1 MHASTDRPEPTGVPP
16 SRAARP
22 APGATTQPAPPPV
35 LERIELHRIE
45 VPLVRPFETSFGR
58 ETVREVLLVHVVTD
72 AGDGWG
78 ECVAGRDPFYS
89 GEYVDGA
96 ASVIERY
103 LAPALLAAPRPLPE
117 PVAFPEPVEGG
128 RGGFASTG
136 SANGRV
142 EGGRGGFASTGS
154 ANGRGSANDTTTT
167 TSAAAT
173 IASVPLAAS
182 VAPTLSFVAGH
193 RMAKAALEAAVL
205 DAELRAQGRSMG
217 EAFGAVREWVDC
229 GVSVGIAPTLDE
241 LLDEVAGYVEQG
253 YRRIKLKIKPGW
265 DLVLVGAVRELLGR
279 DGLLQVDANTAY
291 TADDIPLLASLDA
304 FGLLLIE
311 QPFAEED
318 LATHMRLAAACETP
332 VCLDESILDV
342 TTAVDAIDRGATSI
356 VNIKPGR
363 MGGYLEALR
372 VHDACLA
379 LDVPVWCGGMLETG
393 IGRAAN
399 VALAALP
406 GFLLPGDTSASS
418 RYYAEDLTEPFEL
431 GDGEHRG
438 QLRVPDAAG
447 TGVTVRE
454 DLVRDWASTAPVAL
468 SRASSR

>member
-1 MHASTDRPEPTGVPP
+1 MTDMTDTTGTPGGAAVPTI
-16 SRAARP
+16 
-22 APGATTQPAPPPV
+22 
-35 LERIELHRIE
+35 ERIELHRLE

-78 ECVAGRDPFYS
+78 ECVAGRDPFSS

-103 LAPALLAAPRPLPE
+103 LAPALLHAHGRHAASRREAPD
-117 PVAFPEPVEGG
+117 AAGTAVEGPG
-128 RGGFASTG
+128 SRG
-136 SANGRV
+136 
-142 EGGRGGFASTGS
+142 
-154 ANGRGSANDTTTT
+154 
-167 TSAAAT
+167 
-173 IASVPLAAS
+173 ASVPLAAS

-193 RMAKAALEAAVL
+193 RMAKGALEAAVL
-205 DAELRAQGRSMG
+205 DAELRAQRRSMA
-217 EAFGAVREWVDC
+217 ELFGAEREWVDC
-229 GVSVGIAPTLDE
+229 GVSVGIAPTVEE
-241 LLDEVAGYVEQG
+241 LLDEVMGYVEEG

-265 DLVLVGAVRELLGR
+265 DLVPVGAVREELGPR
-279 DGLLQVDANTAY
+279 GMLQVDANTAY
-291 TADDIPLLASLDA
+291 TAADIPLLARLDA
-304 FGLLLIE
+304 FDLLLIE

-318 LATHMRLAAACETP
+318 LATHVRLAAACKTP

-342 TTAVDAIDRGATSI
+342 TTAVDAIERKATSV

-372 VHDACLA
+372 VHDACRA

-393 IGRAAN
+393 VGRAAN

-406 GFLLPGDTSASS
+406 GFTLPGDTSASG
-418 RYYAEDLTEPFEL
+418 RYFAEDVTEPFML

-454 DLVRDWASTAPVAL
+454 DLVRDWAGAAPVVL
-468 SRASSR
+468 TG

>member
-1 MHASTDRPEPTGVPP
+1 MTDMER
-16 SRAARP
+16 
-22 APGATTQPAPPPV
+22 TQRSIERI
-35 LERIELHRIE
+35 ERIELHRIE

-58 ETVREVLLVHVVTD
+58 ETVREVLLVRVQTD
-72 AGDGWG
+72 AGEGWG

-103 LAPALLAAPRPLPE
+103 LGPALLAAHRSSRSADE
-117 PVAFPEPVEGG
+117 VDAS
-128 RGGFASTG
+128 RAAST
-136 SANGRV
+136 RTD
-142 EGGRGGFASTGS
+142 RPT
-154 ANGRGSANDTTTT
+154 
-167 TSAAAT
+167 AT
-173 IASVPLAAS
+173 DAIASVPLAAS
-182 VAPTLSFVAGH
+182 VNPTLAFVAGH

-205 DAELRAQGRSMG
+205 DAELRVQGRSMG
-217 EAFGAVREWVDC
+217 EAFGAVRDWVDC

-241 LLDEVAGYVEQG
+241 LLDEVAGYVEEG

-265 DLVLVGAVRELLGR
+265 DLVPVGAVRELLGPA
-279 DGLLQVDANTAY
+279 GMLQVDANTAY
-291 TADDIPLLASLDA
+291 TAADISLLASLDA

-318 LATHMRLAAACETP
+318 LAAHVRLAQACETP

-372 VHDACLA
+372 VHDACRA
-379 LDVPVWCGGMLETG
+379 LEVPVWCGGMLETG
-393 IGRAAN
+393 VGRAAN

-406 GFLLPGDTSASS
+406 GFVLPGDTSASS
-418 RYYAEDLTEPFEL
+418 RYYAEDLTEPFVL
-431 GDGEHRG
+431 GSGEHRG
-438 QLRVPDAAG
+438 QLRVPDTPG

-454 DLVRDWASTAPVAL
+454 ELVHDWAATPPVVIT
-468 SRASSR
+468 R

>member
-1 MHASTDRPEPTGVPP
+1 MSAATSTI
-16 SRAARP
+16 
-22 APGATTQPAPPPV
+22 
-35 LERIELHRIE
+35 ERIELHRVE

-72 AGDGWG
+72 AGEGWG

-103 LAPALLAAPRPLPE
+103 LAPALLRRRHEAEFEEHGRMSGVLIDDPSRSAGVWVDDREQQAAGTDRH
-117 PVAFPEPVEGG
+117 
-128 RGGFASTG
+128 
-136 SANGRV
+136 
-142 EGGRGGFASTGS
+142 
-154 ANGRGSANDTTTT
+154 
-167 TSAAAT
+167 AAAAAAGGAAAS

-182 VAPTLSFVAGH
+182 VASALAFVAGH
-193 RMAKAALEAAVL
+193 RMAKGALEAAVL

-229 GVSVGIAPTLDE
+229 GVSVGIAPSVDE
-241 LLDEVAGYVEQG
+241 LLDEVSGYVEQG

-265 DLVLVGAVRELLGR
+265 DLIPVGAVRELLGP
-279 DGLLQVDANTAY
+279 DAMLQVDANTAY
-291 TADDIPLLASLDA
+291 TPDDIPLLASLDA

-318 LATHMRLAAACETP
+318 LATHVRLAEACETP

-372 VHDACLA
+372 VHDACRA

-393 IGRAAN
+393 VGRAAN

-418 RYYAEDLTEPFEL
+418 RYFAEDLTGPFEL
-431 GDGEHRG
+431 GSGEHRG
-438 QLRVPDAAG
+438 QLRVPDAPG
-447 TGVTVRE
+447 TGVTVRG
-454 DLVRDWASTAPVAL
+454 DLVRAWATAAPVVL
-468 SRASSR
+468 TR

>member
-1 MHASTDRPEPTGVPP
+1 MSATPTPTP
-16 SRAARP
+16 
-22 APGATTQPAPPPV
+22 T

-58 ETVREVLLVHVVTD
+58 ETVREVLLVRAVTD

-89 GEYVDGA
+89 AEFVDGA

-103 LAPALLAAPRPLPE
+103 LAPALLRRHAAAVEDDGHMSGVLIDDPSHSVGVWVDDRE
-117 PVAFPEPVEGG
+117 QHVAEAAG
-128 RGGFASTG
+128 RAASAAG
-136 SANGRV
+136 
-142 EGGRGGFASTGS
+142 
-154 ANGRGSANDTTTT
+154 
-167 TSAAAT
+167 SAAAS

-182 VAPTLSFVAGH
+182 VAPTLAFVAGH
-193 RMAKAALEAAVL
+193 RMAKGALEAAVL

-217 EAFGAVREWVDC
+217 EAFGAVRDWVDC
-229 GVSVGIAPTLDE
+229 GVSVGIAPMLDE
-241 LLDEVAGYVEQG
+241 LLDEVAGYVEEG

-265 DLVLVGAVRELLGR
+265 DLVPVGAVRELLGR
-279 DGLLQVDANTAY
+279 DGMLQVDANTAY

-318 LATHMRLAAACETP
+318 IATHVRLAEACETP

-372 VHDACLA
+372 VHDACRA

-393 IGRAAN
+393 VGRAAN

-418 RYYAEDLTEPFEL
+418 RYYAEDVTEPFVL
-431 GDGEHRG
+431 GSGEHRG
-438 QLRVPDAAG
+438 QIKVPDAPG

-454 DLVRDWASTAPVAL
+454 ELVREWASTAPVVL
-468 SRASSR
+468 TR

>member
-1 MHASTDRPEPTGVPP
+1 MTSTPT
-16 SRAARP
+16 
-22 APGATTQPAPPPV
+22 
-35 LERIELHRIE
+35 LERIELHRLE

-58 ETVREVLLVHVVTD
+58 ETVREVLLVRAITD
-72 AGDGWG
+72 AGEGWG

-89 GEYVDGA
+89 SEYVGGA
-96 ASVIERY
+96 ASVIEHY
-103 LAPALLAAPRPLPE
+103 LAPALLRS
-117 PVAFPEPVEGG
+117 PVAPIEDDGHMSGVLIDDPAHTTGVWVDDREQQVPDAAGRA
-128 RGGFASTG
+128 RGGATASIG
-136 SANGRV
+136 
-142 EGGRGGFASTGS
+142 
-154 ANGRGSANDTTTT
+154 
-167 TSAAAT
+167 
-173 IASVPLAAS
+173 SVPLAAS
-182 VAPTLSFVAGH
+182 VASSLSFVAGH
-193 RMAKAALEAAVL
+193 RMAKGALEAAVL

-217 EAFGAVREWVDC
+217 ECFGAVREWVDC
-229 GVSVGIAPTLDE
+229 GVSVGIAPTLEE
-241 LLDEVAGYVEQG
+241 LLDEVTGYVEQG

-265 DLVLVGAVRELLGR
+265 DLVPVGAVRALLGR
-279 DGLLQVDANTAY
+279 GALLQVDANTAY

-318 LATHMRLAAACETP
+318 IATHVRLAEACETP

-342 TTAVDAIDRGATSI
+342 ATAVDAIDRGATSI

-372 VHDACLA
+372 VHDACRER
-379 LDVPVWCGGMLETG
+379 DVPVWCGGMLETG

-406 GFLLPGDTSASS
+406 GFTLPGDTSASS
-418 RYYAEDLTEPFEL
+418 RYFAEDLTEPFVL
-431 GDGEHRG
+431 GEGEHRG

-454 DLVRDWASTAPVAL
+454 DLVRDWASAEPVVIG
-468 SRASSR
+468 R